1 MCLIEFEAVYV
12 RAWMRK
18 QMGRVN
24 NRDQKTT
31 FTSSTCYVYM
41 KLGRFAF
48 HSVLVGSQ
56 LLEHRITIQVIVRII
71 VPWFKAGFRHSWNNI
86 FFVLRFSFMFV
97 PLKKE
102 TTRAALKKILPMS
115 GIYIKNDLNMNAQLQ
130 TNKVTENDLLQ

>member
-18 QMGRVN
+18 QTGRDN

-31 FTSSTCYVYM
+31 VTSSSICYVYM
-41 KLGRFAF
+41 KLGLFSF

-56 LLEHRITIQVIVRII
+56 LLEHRITIQIKVLII
-71 VPWFKAGFRHSWNNI
+71 VPWFKAGFWYSWNSI
-86 FFVLRFSFMFV
+86 FYVPRFSFMFV

-115 GIYIKNDLNMNAQLQ
+115 GIYIKNDLNMNAQL
-130 TNKVTENDLLQ
+130 